1 MSRYEPVKWYSTI
14 VDLTGYTK
22 KDLMK
27 LPGRLVG
34 TGELLD
40 PCTEKDPLVF
50 YNTIRGSKNVQ
61 ILWAKPEDFPDV
73 VFLHGKV
80 AVRTTVPFE
89 PERYTRVRV
98 YETGGGIPLVV
109 RGDYVERGEV
119 IISKKRQREIVRMKI
134 EKIEREMKF
143 TYPEL
148 RTVDV
153 KGFTADKK
161 EKARQLE
168 ELYNELLSLEDV
180 TAIGDG
186 EVILVDEERVV
197 IREW

>member
-89 PERYTRVRV
+89 PERYRRSNF
-98 YETGGGIPLVV
+98 EDIWFAG
-109 RGDYVERGEV
+109 
-119 IISKKRQREIVRMKI
+119 KKR
-134 EKIEREMKF
+134 
-143 TYPEL
+143 
-148 RTVDV
+148 
-153 KGFTADKK
+153 
-161 EKARQLE
+161 
-168 ELYNELLSLEDV
+168 
-180 TAIGDG
+180 
-186 EVILVDEERVV
+186 EERKQVSDYNMSKMWK
-197 IREW
+197 R